1 METITIT
8 ELRINLQ
15 IAASKYSIK
24 NNLIKKLKTIIWDTI
39 MKISLSNWIQGN
51 QIVNPEDHLVGNQKN
66 KVISEL
72 YNRINKMMGFN
83 CSLIKIKSILT

>member
-15 IAASKYSIK
+15 TAASKYSIK
-24 NNLIKKLKTIIWDTI
+24 NNLIRKLKTIIWDTI
-39 MKISLSNWIQGN
+39 MKISLSKWIQGN
-51 QIVNPEDHLVGNQKN
+51 QIVNPENHLVGNQKN